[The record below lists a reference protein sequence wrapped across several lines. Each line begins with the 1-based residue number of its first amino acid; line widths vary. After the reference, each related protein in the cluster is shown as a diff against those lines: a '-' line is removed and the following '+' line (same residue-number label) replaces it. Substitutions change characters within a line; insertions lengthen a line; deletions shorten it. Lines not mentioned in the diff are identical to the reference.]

1 MITTPTGLEYKDLKK
16 GTGEAARRGDFVVV
30 HYTGWLTDG
39 KKFDSSKDQGE
50 PFSFKLGVG
59 EVIKGW
65 DEGVDGMMAGGQRKL
80 WVPPHLAYGRQGALP
95 EIPPNAE
102 LIFEIELLDL
112 KK

>member
-1 MITTPTGLEYKDLKK
+1 MITTPSGLEYHDLKK
-16 GTGEAARRGDFVVV
+16 GAGQAATRGDIVVV

-39 KKFDSSKDQGE
+39 KQFDSSLDGE

-59 EVIKGW
+59 DVIAGW
-65 DEGVDGMMAGGQRKL
+65 DEGVAGMMVGSKRKL
-80 WVPPHLAYGRQGALP
+80 WIPPELGYGRTGSLP

-102 LIFEIELLDL
+102 LVFEVELIEL

>member
-1 MITTPTGLEYKDLKK
+1 MITTPSGLEYKDLKK
-16 GTGEAARRGDFVVV
+16 GAGESATRGDVVVV

-39 KKFDSSKDQGE
+39 KQFDSSLGDA

-59 EVIKGW
+59 EVIAGW
-65 DEGVDGMMAGGQRKL
+65 DEGVAGMMVGGKRKL
-80 WVPPHLAYGRQGALP
+80 WVPPQLGYGRQGALP

-102 LIFEIELLDL
+102 LIFEVELLEL